1 MDGYP
6 MPVADLLVD
15 AAAGHRIISFMDGNA
30 GYNQIFMAEEDIPK
44 TTFRCPGHVGLFKWI
59 VMTFGLKNAGA
70 TYQRAMNFIFHEFIG
85 KLVEIYID
93 DVVVKSGDFT
103 KHLADLRKVLECT
116 RKHGLKMNPNKCAF
130 GVSAGQFLG
139 FMVHQRGIEISR
151 RSTDAINKIVA
162 PTNKTELQSLI
173 GKVNFIRWF
182 ISNLSSKIPAFSP
195 LRKLKADQEFIW
207 GKEQQLALDEIKSY
221 LVNPPVLIPPQ
232 QGKPFRLYLSTD
244 GMVIGLA
251 LIQEFEG
258 KERVIYYL
266 SRRLIDAETRYSAI
280 EKLCLCLYFSC
291 IKLRHYLL
299 LAECTVICKDD
310 VVRYMLSMP
319 IMSGRIG
326 KWILALSEFDLRYES
341 AKAVKG
347 QIMADLVTQHCGAME
362 TLEIVPWTL
371 FFDGSTCD
379 REAGIGIVLISPQG
393 RKYEFSLPIVTTSTN
408 NQAEYQALI
417 KGLELLKEVHADAVK
432 IFGDSMLV
440 INQLAG
446 SYECR
451 SKVLITYYKKS
462 MQLLKEFKDFRL
474 EHVPRLHNEEVN
486 RLAQHA
492 SGYQLILNTISAIST
507 DDWRKE
513 IVDYLKDPSKKVE
526 RRVRFQATKY
536 VLLEDELYY
545 RTIDGVLLRC
555 LSDDEAKSLMGEIH
569 EGVCGAHQSA
579 FKMKWMIR
587 RNGYYWPTIL
597 EDCFQYF
604 MGCQGCQ
611 KFGNIQRAPASA
623 MNPIIKPWLFRG

>member
-1 MDGYP
+1 
-6 MPVADLLVD
+6 MP
-15 AAAGHRIISFMDGNA
+15 
-30 GYNQIFMAEEDIPK
+30 
-44 TTFRCPGHVGLFKWI
+44 
-59 VMTFGLKNAGA
+59 
-70 TYQRAMNFIFHEFIG
+70 
-85 KLVEIYID
+85 
-93 DVVVKSGDFT
+93 
-103 KHLADLRKVLECT
+103 
-116 RKHGLKMNPNKCAF
+116 
-130 GVSAGQFLG
+130 
-139 FMVHQRGIEISR
+139 
-151 RSTDAINKIVA
+151 
-162 PTNKTELQSLI
+162 
-173 GKVNFIRWF
+173 
-182 ISNLSSKIPAFSP
+182 
-195 LRKLKADQEFIW
+195 
-207 GKEQQLALDEIKSY
+207 LDEIKSY
-221 LVNPPVLIPPQ
+221 LVSPPVLIPPQ
-232 QGKPFRLYLSTD
+232 QGKPLRLYLSTD
-244 GMVIGLA
+244 GMVIGST
-251 LIQEFEG
+251 LIQEFEE

-266 SRRLIDAETRYSAI
+266 SRRLIDAETRYSTI

-299 LAECTVICKDD
+299 SAECTVICKDD

-326 KWILALSEFDLRYES
+326 KWILALSEFNLRYES
-341 AKAVKG
+341 VKAVKG
-347 QIMADLVTQHCGAME
+347 QIMADLVTQHCGVVE

-379 REAGIGIVLISPQG
+379 RGAGIGIVLISPQG
-393 RKYEFSLPIVTTSTN
+393 RKYEFFLPIVTTSTN

-417 KGLELLKEVHADAVK
+417 KGLELLKEVQADAVK

-451 SKVLITYYKKS
+451 SEVLITYYEKS

-474 EHVPRLHNEEVN
+474 EHVPRLHNEEAN

-507 DDWRKE
+507 GDWRKE
-513 IVDYLKDPSKKVE
+513 IIDYLKDPSKKVE

-545 RTIDGVLLRC
+545 RTIDGVLKC
-555 LSDDEAKSLMGEIH
+555 LGDDEAKNLMGEIH

-587 RNGYYWPTIL
+587 RNEYY
-597 EDCFQYF
+597 
-604 MGCQGCQ
+604 
-611 KFGNIQRAPASA
+611 
-623 MNPIIKPWLFRG
+623 